1 MLLSTETNSVVKRF
15 GQERAF
21 EMLKKTGFDACDFS
35 FYNNGVEL
43 LGDDYMKNAEKSKA
57 MLDNFCVT
65 RHMLRLVL
73 RKEKLLILHAKII
86 KILSAP

>member
-43 LGDDYMKNAEKSKA
+43 LGDDYMKNAEKSKTA
-57 MLDNFCVT
+57 EMQNEDCY
-65 RHMLRLVL
+65 
-73 RKEKLLILHAKII
+73 LLSHA
-86 KILSAP
+86 L